1 MTTSSGDD
9 SPFEV
14 RGGLHLHD
22 VNGEI
27 FLEFATLRIG
37 YVWIAAT
44 RWPLYESLRW
54 STRLLVRQSVKHIKV
69 ESWELCKT
77 DTVGVPI
84 L

>member
-27 FLEFATLRIG
+27 FLEFL
-37 YVWIAAT
+37 
-44 RWPLYESLRW
+44 E
-54 STRLLVRQSVKHIKV
+54 
-69 ESWELCKT
+69 KT
-77 DTVGVPI
+77 DTSIGDKT
-84 L
+84 